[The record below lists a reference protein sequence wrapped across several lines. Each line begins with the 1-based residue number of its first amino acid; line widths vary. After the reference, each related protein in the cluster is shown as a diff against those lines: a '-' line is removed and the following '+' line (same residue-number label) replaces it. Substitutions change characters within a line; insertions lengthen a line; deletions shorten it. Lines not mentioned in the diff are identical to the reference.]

1 MRTGA
6 MMKVEGWTVGKNR
19 IVMSEQTISTQP
31 APAPAPEPDFRAL
44 FESAPG
50 LYLVLTPDLKI
61 AAVSD
66 GYLRATMTQRQA
78 ILGRGVFEVFPDN
91 PDDPTATGVRNLSAS
106 LERVL
111 RDKAPDVMAVQKY
124 DIRRPDA
131 EGGGLEERYW
141 SPVNSPVFGPGGE
154 VAFVIHRVEDVTE
167 FVRLK
172 RRGVEQ
178 DRLAQEMRVRAE
190 QMEAE
195 IFLRAQEL
203 QEANRQLR
211 QANDELGRMKA
222 ELERRVAERTADV
235 TRTNAALSAEAVE
248 RARAERERA
257 SQAREADR
265 RRRLYEAALSNT
277 PDLVYV
283 FDLGHRFIYVNEGLL
298 KMWGRTWDE
307 AIGKN
312 CLELGYEPWHAA
324 MHDREIEQVVAT
336 KQPVK
341 GEVPFTGT
349 FGRRIYEYIFVPVL
363 GENGEVEAV
372 AGTTRDVTERRQA
385 EEEMRH
391 SEERFRS
398 LMEQAPF
405 SIQLFSP
412 DGRTIRVN
420 RAWEELWGVRF
431 EQIDGYNV
439 LEDKQLEARGV
450 LHYIHQGFAGQTA
463 HIPTIEYNPNE
474 TIPGVTQQ
482 EDPRRWLSAVIYP
495 IKDGD
500 GRVQEVVLVH
510 EDITARQRAERERE
524 QSEQRT
530 RIVLESITDAFFAVD
545 RGWRFSYV
553 NPQAER
559 LLDRRPGDLLG
570 RVLWDVFPGLVGSD
584 FEQAYRRA
592 ATERITQ
599 SVTAYYPDHERWYE
613 VHVYPAPD
621 GGISIYF
628 QDVSER
634 KRAEAEVDRL
644 REASEQ
650 QRRIYETALSN
661 SADFNY
667 VFDLEGR
674 FRYVN
679 QALLKLWGKP
689 LHEAVGKNFF
699 ELDYPHDLAARLQRQ
714 IREVIDTGQ
723 PVKDETPY
731 TSAVSERQYEYI
743 FVPVLG
749 AGGAVEA
756 VAGSTRDITE
766 RKRVEA
772 QLREVEARFTAIL
785 NHSPSCIFAKDR
797 QGRYLLAN
805 KALGEFT
812 GRDAADLL
820 GRTDADLFPAE
831 VAARFAR
838 DDADL
843 LASGRPRI
851 YEESFPHAGT
861 TVTALTV
868 KFLLAGADGS
878 PYAVC
883 GIATDISDR
892 KRAQDA
898 LRESEERF
906 RQLAD
911 AMPQIVWTARPDG
924 EIDYLNRQWHEFTGL
939 PGTLGNEGWAHI
951 LHADDAHP
959 ARERWAAS
967 VRSGAP
973 FEMEIRLL
981 DRRKQTYRWHLI
993 RTVAVHDGA
1002 GQVARWFGTSTDI
1015 HEQKRAEESSRYLAE
1030 ASAALAGVVDYES
1043 TLQKVA
1049 NLAVP
1054 YFADWSAV
1062 DVAND
1067 DGSLRRLAV
1076 AHQDAEKIRLAHE
1089 LMREYPPDP
1098 QAPGGSLAV
1107 LRTGRPE
1114 IVGEITDEFLVR
1126 AAKDERHLGLIRSLG
1141 LKSYICVPLVVSGDP
1156 LGVLTFAT
1164 AESGRRYTDADL
1176 ALATDLAHRAAV
1188 AIENTRLYQA
1198 LREADRRKDEF
1209 LATLAHELRN
1219 PLAPIRNSL
1228 QILKMP
1234 RLDAATVERSRDM
1247 MERQVHQL
1255 VRLVDDLLDV
1265 SRVMRGKIE
1274 LRKERVELSTVVAR
1288 AVETAQP
1295 LIEAQGHELTVNL
1308 PSESLALNADPIRL
1322 AQVVG
1327 NLLTNA
1333 AKYTEA
1339 NGRIRLTARREGNEA
1354 VLRVRDTGI
1363 GISPDMLPHIF
1374 ELFVQVDH
1382 AATRS
1387 QGGLGIGLTL
1397 VKNLVEMHHGTVE
1410 AHSAG
1415 LGRGSEFVIRLP
1427 LMPQE
1432 ERKRV
1437 EKDCGEAP
1445 HEPTRSSGHRL
1456 LVVDDN
1462 VDAADSLAM
1471 LLRLQG
1477 HEVRVAHDGLAALE
1491 LAKSYLPEM
1500 VFLDIGM
1507 PGMDGYEVARRLR
1520 RQPGLE
1526 NVRLTALTGWG
1537 QAEDRRRTAEAGF
1550 DHHLVKPAEPNA
1562 LESLLSGLRQ

>member
-1 MRTGA
+1 
-6 MMKVEGWTVGKNR
+6 
-19 IVMSEQTISTQP
+19 MSERTTTGQTDLPPATQ
-31 APAPAPEPDFRAL
+31 PDFRAL
-44 FESAPG
+44 FESAAG
-50 LYLVLTPDLKI
+50 LYLALTPDLKI

-78 ILGRGVFEVFPDN
+78 ILGRGIFEVFPDN

-111 RDKAPDVMAVQKY
+111 RDKATDAMAVQKY

-131 EGGGLEERYW
+131 EGGGFEERYW
-141 SPVNSPVFGPGGE
+141 RPVNSPVFGPGGE
-154 VAFVIHRVEDVTE
+154 IAYVIHRVKDVTE

-172 RRGVEQ
+172 QRGVEQ
-178 DRLAQEMRVRAE
+178 DKLAQEMRVRAE

-211 QANDELGRMKA
+211 EANVELGRMKA
-222 ELERRVAERTADV
+222 ELERRVEERTADL
-235 TRTNAALSAEAVE
+235 TRTNAALNAEALERTRAEHE
-248 RARAERERA
+248 RANHASDAE
-257 SQAREADR
+257 R

-283 FDLGHRFIYVNEGLL
+283 FDLDHRFIYVNEGLL
-298 KMWGRTWDE
+298 TMWGRTWDE

-336 KQPVK
+336 KQPIK
-341 GEVPFTGT
+341 GEVPFAGT

-372 AGTTRDVTERRQA
+372 AGTTRDVTDRRQA
-385 EEEMRH
+385 EE
-391 SEERFRS
+391 
-398 LMEQAPF
+398 A
-405 SIQLFSP
+405 
-412 DGRTIRVN
+412 
-420 RAWEELWGVRF
+420 
-431 EQIDGYNV
+431 
-439 LEDKQLEARGV
+439 
-450 LHYIHQGFAGQTA
+450 
-463 HIPTIEYNPNE
+463 
-474 TIPGVTQQ
+474 
-482 EDPRRWLSAVIYP
+482 
-495 IKDGD
+495 
-500 GRVQEVVLVH
+500 
-510 EDITARQRAERERE
+510 
-524 QSEQRT
+524 
-530 RIVLESITDAFFAVD
+530 
-545 RGWRFSYV
+545 
-553 NPQAER
+553 
-559 LLDRRPGDLLG
+559 
-570 RVLWDVFPGLVGSD
+570 
-584 FEQAYRRA
+584 
-592 ATERITQ
+592 
-599 SVTAYYPDHERWYE
+599 
-613 VHVYPAPD
+613 
-621 GGISIYF
+621 
-628 QDVSER
+628 
-634 KRAEAEVDRL
+634 
-644 REASEQ
+644 
-650 QRRIYETALSN
+650 
-661 SADFNY
+661 
-667 VFDLEGR
+667 
-674 FRYVN
+674 
-679 QALLKLWGKP
+679 
-689 LHEAVGKNFF
+689 
-699 ELDYPHDLAARLQRQ
+699 
-714 IREVIDTGQ
+714 
-723 PVKDETPY
+723 
-731 TSAVSERQYEYI
+731 
-743 FVPVLG
+743 
-749 AGGAVEA
+749 
-756 VAGSTRDITE
+756 
-766 RKRVEA
+766 
-772 QLREVEARFTAIL
+772 LREVEARFTAIL

-843 LASGRPRI
+843 LASGSPRI

-868 KFLLAGADGS
+868 KFLLADANGT

-924 EIDYLNRQWHEFTGL
+924 NIDYLNRQWHEFTGL
-939 PGTLGNEGWAHI
+939 PQTLGNEGWAHI

-973 FEMEIRLL
+973 FEMEVRLL
-981 DRRKQTYRWHLI
+981 DRRRQTYRWHLI
-993 RTVAVHDGA
+993 RTVAVHNGA
-1002 GQVARWFGTSTDI
+1002 GRVARWFGTSTDI

-1062 DVAND
+1062 DVANG
-1067 DGSLRRLAV
+1067 DGTLRRLAV

-1098 QAPGGSLAV
+1098 QSPSGSVAV
-1107 LRTGRPE
+1107 LRTGKSE
-1114 IVGEITDEFLVR
+1114 IVSEITDEMLVQG
-1126 AAKDERHLGLIRSLG
+1126 AKDERHLGLIRSLG
-1141 LKSYICVPLVVSGDP
+1141 LKSYICVPLVVSGNP

-1164 AESGRRYTDADL
+1164 AESGRRYTDTDL
-1176 ALATDLAHRAAV
+1176 ALATDLAHRATVAV
-1188 AIENTRLYQA
+1188 ENTRLYQA

-1295 LIEAQGHELTVNL
+1295 LIEAQGHELTVSL
-1308 PSESLALNADPIRL
+1308 PPESLSLEADPVRL

-1327 NLLTNA
+1327 NLLTNS

-1339 NGRIRLTARREGNEA
+1339 NGKISLTAEREGTDA

-1363 GISPDMLPHIF
+1363 GIAPDMLPHIF
-1374 ELFVQVDH
+1374 ELFVQADH
-1382 AATRS
+1382 SSTKA

-1397 VKNLVEMHHGTVE
+1397 VKNLVEMHQGTVE

-1432 ERKRV
+1432 ERQRV
-1437 EKDCGEAP
+1437 EDDNGEAP
-1445 HEPTRSSGHRL
+1445 HQPARSSGHRL

-1462 VDAADSLAM
+1462 RDAADSLAL

-1477 HEVRVAHDGLAALE
+1477 HEVRVAHDGPAALQIAAAYRPD
-1491 LAKSYLPEM
+1491 L

-1520 RQPGLE
+1520 QTPGLE
-1526 NVRLTALTGWG
+1526 NVVLSALTGWG
-1537 QAEDRRRTAEAGF
+1537 QQEDRRRTAEVGF
-1550 DHHLVKPAEPNA
+1550 DHHLVKPPEPKA
-1562 LESLLSGLRQ
+1562 LERLLSDLARKEE